1 MLVTGQFTEIS
12 SFSQIKHIEYVDQ
25 NPMVK
30 LRSNVTYI
38 KALMILGFIFQRKIV

>member
-25 NPMVK
+25 NPMVE
-30 LRSNVTYI
+30 
-38 KALMILGFIFQRKIV
+38 APF